1 MKGIFICTACYLLK
15 TPGSVVFIGIILD
28 DSVLDDFSTN
38 SRDAKNPL

>member
-1 MKGIFICTACYLLK
+1 MSLDLLI
-15 TPGSVVFIGIILD
+15 TPGSVVFIGIMLD